1 MNPLLPTGW
10 EFFIT
15 VVGIIH
21 VVLVLAVIFR
31 VGFDKWL
38 APEHKIFLLIIS
50 LLVPIIGPAMSLL
63 VTFRTN
69 K

>member
-10 EFFIT
+10 EFFINL
-15 VVGIIH
+15 VGIIQ
-21 VVLVLAVIFR
+21 VVLLLAAIFR

-38 APEHKIFLLIIS
+38 TPQNKIFLLIIS